1 MNNKPKII
9 FVDDDIKAGELML
22 RFSKDADYDVSVFQD
37 PGKVL
42 HYFKEKQVDLIISDL
57 RMPSMT
63 GMELLAEIRKLDS
76 DLPFIIITGFA
87 NIDDAIEAVRL
98 GATDFIKKPFDMD
111 EMQILINRTLET
123 QALVNE
129 NKMLKQQLSSKS
141 KKINLIGDAPVMQK
155 VYQLITKI
163 ADIRCN
169 VIIEGDSGTGKEL
182 MAQSIHYKSHYAN
195 TPFVVIDCGSL
206 SDTLLESELFGHE
219 KGAFTGAVSTKHGLL
234 ESAAGGTVFLDE
246 IGNISDA
253 MQTKLLRVIQE
264 QEITRVGGVHSIAID
279 VRFIVATNRNL
290 TEMIADNTFREDLYH
305 RLNVINL
312 TMPALRERRDDIPL
326 LINHFIQYFAKH
338 YNRVVTQ
345 FDNESLKQL
354 RAYDWPGNVREL
366 RNLVERHIALADEP
380 ELHLQALNPIR
391 ESDQIDSDQPSL
403 QTLEKRYIL
412 KTLERLDGNR
422 ETTAKTLGINKST
435 LWRKLQAEKT
445 LDSDE
450 KL

>member
-1 MNNKPKII
+1 MTTKAKIL
-9 FVDDDIKAGELML
+9 FVDDDLKAGELML
-22 RFSKDADYDVSVFQD
+22 RFSEDANYDVTVFQD

-42 HYFKEKQVDLIISDL
+42 NYFKEKQVDLIISDL

-76 DLPFIIITGFA
+76 ELPFIIITGFA

-111 EMQILINRTLET
+111 EMRILINHTLERE
-123 QALVNE
+123 ALVNE
-129 NKMLKQQLSSKS
+129 NKMLKQQLGSQANKN
-141 KKINLIGDAPVMQK
+141 NLIGDAPAMQK

-169 VIIEGDSGTGKEL
+169 VIIEGESGTGKEV
-182 MAQSIHYKSHYAN
+182 MAQSIHYKSLFAD
-195 TPFVVIDCGSL
+195 TPFVIIDCGSL

-234 ESAAGGTVFLDE
+234 EAASGGTVFLDE
-246 IGNISDA
+246 IGNISEA

-264 QEITRVGGVHSIAID
+264 QQITRVGGVHPISID

-290 TEMIADNTFREDLYH
+290 AEMIADNSFRHDLYH
-305 RLNVINL
+305 RLNVINII
-312 TMPALRERRDDIPL
+312 MPPLRERRDDIPL

-338 YNRVVTQ
+338 YKRTVTA
-345 FDNESLKQL
+345 FDAESMKQL

-380 ELHLQALNPIR
+380 ELHLQELNTSS
-391 ESDQIDSDQPSL
+391 ESNHIDSDQPSL
-403 QTLEKRYIL
+403 QLLEKRYIL
-412 KTLERLDGNR
+412 KTLERFDGNR
-422 ETTAKTLGINKST
+422 ESTAKSLGINKST
-435 LWRKLQAEKT
+435 LWRKLQVDKAQDSE
-445 LDSDE
+445 LDD
-450 KL
+450 